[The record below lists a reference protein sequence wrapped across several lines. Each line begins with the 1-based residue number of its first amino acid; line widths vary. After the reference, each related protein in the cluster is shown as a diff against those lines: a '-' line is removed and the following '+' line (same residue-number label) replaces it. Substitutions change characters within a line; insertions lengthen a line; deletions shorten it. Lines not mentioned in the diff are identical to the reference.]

1 VTEADVLGQ
10 PAQTGS
16 LRGPQYFEL
25 RAEWLR
31 YRSHL
36 IDPATELPT
45 LAAALDDIRRLLEER
60 SILGLVFLDLSET
73 RRLEPQQGFLAYDEL
88 VRSVGAA
95 LRALRGG
102 VLGPR
107 DLVSMLGVRCD
118 KFLVVT
124 EGVPGEPL
132 GTVALGRLADAVR
145 TNLLEEGSGIHLPG
159 MAPLMVH
166 VGQALLRRDPTL
178 RPERSVQRAL
188 DEAIRSCFADWT
200 RAEGRSTQGLDQ
212 ILETDQLTTFY
223 QPILALDDL
232 SVLGHEV
239 FTHGPVGGPFE
250 SPERLFLLAERTGR
264 LVKLERLCRKRAL
277 SCMAPQMQ
285 TGARLFLNTT
295 AHALRDPELAGGA
308 FLEALAGVG
317 VGADKL
323 VLELA
328 ERATVEERR
337 TYLETLQRLKGR
349 GVGVAIDDMGA
360 GYSSLQA
367 VVELEPDYLKF
378 DIALVRDID
387 RSRIKRSLL
396 ETVVELSAKI
406 GAEVIAEG
414 IESESE
420 LHTVRSLGVELG
432 QGRYLAPPV
441 AVSDEASR

>member
-1 VTEADVLGQ
+1 MLGQ
-10 PAQTGS
+10 PALTGS

-60 SILGLVFLDLSET
+60 STLGLVFLDLSET

-88 VRSVGAA
+88 VRSVGVA

-102 VLGPR
+102 LLGPR

-132 GTVALGRLADAVR
+132 GTVALGRLGDAVR
-145 TNLLEEGSGIHLPG
+145 ATLLKEASGMPG
-159 MAPLMVH
+159 MASLMVH

-200 RAEGRSTQGLDQ
+200 RAEGRSTQGLDA
-212 ILETDQLTTFY
+212 ILEADQLTTFY

-277 SCMAPQMQ
+277 SCVAPQMQ

-317 VGADKL
+317 VSADKL

-378 DIALVRDID
+378 DIALVRGID

-420 LHTVRSLGVELG
+420 LDTVRSLGVGLG

-441 AVSDEASR
+441 VVSDEASR